1 MIGRARRRSMPRPRD
16 APADAIVPASHGT
29 VPRRFDD
36 EQLARLLGLTSAL
49 DCECPNQLSSLI
61 TELVA
66 FESYSRDCESRDE
79 VDAAQ
84 HRRLADR
91 PGEARMRMEQRL
103 VELCKHEEIY
113 V

>member
-1 MIGRARRRSMPRPRD
+1 MPRPPH
-16 APADAIVPASHGT
+16 APADAIVPASHGWA
-29 VPRRFDD
+29 PRRFDD
-36 EQLARLLGLTSAL
+36 EQLARLLELTSAL
-49 DCECPNQLSSLI
+49 DCECPNHLSALI

-84 HRRLADR
+84 HRRLAEGT
-91 PGEARMRMEQRL
+91 GEARMRMEELL
-103 VELCKHEEIY
+103 VELCKHEEIS